1 VLHLVH
7 RRWLACGLA
16 LPLGLLGATSCSR
29 PTAGAR
35 TSPLLAADPYPH
47 RIVSLNCNA
56 TDILLALGA
65 IDRVIAVEEDCPTCG
80 TEGKI
85 LIRNDDH
92 MGKQKPLCVESVLAL
107 RPDAVFTRLSMREL
121 FESCGVRVLTNPVRQ
136 TLQTLPDYVRSIGGF
151 VGTPDRAEQ
160 VLLAMQATQQRIA
173 TRCRDL
179 PRVTV
184 YYESTTLGATATR
197 GSVMHDMIEL
207 AGGVNIAQDLDRRTG
222 PMTNEAIVAADP
234 EVIVLSPFADPIEA
248 IKLRPGWH
256 GLRAVRSGRVH
267 MLPLAER
274 YVALATPRC
283 VDGCERFLVPWLHPE
298 LATKESGR

>member
-1 VLHLVH
+1 MLHHVH
-7 RRWLACGLA
+7 GRWLAWR
-16 LPLGLLGATSCSR
+16 LGLLLGLIGAASCGR
-29 PTAGAR
+29 PTTLAQDD
-35 TSPLLAADPYPH
+35 PHLAADPYPH

-80 TEGKI
+80 TENKI

-107 RPDAVFTRLSMREL
+107 RPDAVFTRLSLRDV

-136 TLQTLPDYVRSIGGF
+136 NLQTLPDYVRSIAGF

-160 VLLAMQATQQRIA
+160 VLAAMQATQQRIA
-173 TRCRDL
+173 KRCRDL

-184 YYESTTLGATATR
+184 YYESTTLGATAIR

-222 PMTNEAIVAADP
+222 RMTNEAIVAADP

-248 IKLRPGWH
+248 IKQRPGWSR
-256 GLRAVRSGRVH
+256 LRAVRAGRVH

-283 VDGCERFLVPWLHPE
+283 VDGCERFLVPWLHPQ
-298 LATKESGR
+298 LATKETGR